1 MATKSRPNPTPE
13 SSDNLLRVGQ
23 LADQSGKTVRALHFY
38 EELGLLEPAQRTKGG
53 FRQYDASALVRIHWI
68 DRLQD
73 LGFSLKEIQDFLST
87 LRSETLGPAAMHQ
100 LRGFYAKK
108 LVETRQTI
116 ERLSSL
122 ESELQESLS
131 YLQGCHSCDPVTPR
145 TACRACD
152 ETPHQDT
159 HPPAMVAAIH
169 DPA

>member
-1 MATKSRPNPTPE
+1 
-13 SSDNLLRVGQ
+13 
-23 LADQSGKTVRALHFY
+23 
-38 EELGLLEPAQRTKGG
+38 
-53 FRQYDASALVRIHWI
+53 
-68 DRLQD
+68 
-73 LGFSLKEIQDFLST
+73 
-87 LRSETLGPAAMHQ
+87 MHQ